1 MTNYDELTTLFNQA
15 PRYDFRYQEEDI
27 DENGIYVMFEK
38 SEKHLNIDRIV
49 RIGSHTGINRL
60 RKRINEHYIGADHR
74 DSIFRKHIG
83 RSLLSIDKHIE
94 YIKIWDLRIKRKKD
108 RLENYHKIDWTLERT
123 YEKKITDYIRTNFTF
138 IIIPNLT
145 ETKGRIRLEK
155 GLIATFAQNNK
166 KIISENWLGKHHPD
180 ARINNSG

>member
-38 SEKHLNIDRIV
+38 SEKYLNIARIV

-83 RSLLSIDKHIE
+83 RSLLSID
-94 YIKIWDLRIKRKKD
+94 
-108 RLENYHKIDWTLERT
+108 
-123 YEKKITDYIRTNFTF
+123 
-138 IIIPNLT
+138 
-145 ETKGRIRLEK
+145 
-155 GLIATFAQNNK
+155 
-166 KIISENWLGKHHPD
+166 
-180 ARINNSG
+180 